1 MLNRA
6 RNRPNFGNAG
16 EIDILLNVAKARHQ
30 AQRTGGLTKYASK
43 FEAKDFDEDFDRA
56 NRSETNVKNSFR
68 ELLAR
73 KPSWLCW
80 RSTSKQSGR

>member
-30 AQRTGGLTKYASK
+30 ARRTRGSAKYAAK
-43 FEAKDFDEDFDRA
+43 FEAKDFDEGFDRA
-56 NRSETNVKNSFR
+56 SRSDTNIQ
-68 ELLAR
+68 ELFKGTVGQEAITAL
-73 KPSWLCW
+73 LEGY
-80 RSTSKQSGR
+80 Q